1 MPGTLYITGHTAAD
15 RLLNSNGTALMI
27 GMLLDQQVPMEWAF
41 NGAHTLKTRLGHLD
55 PARIA
60 AMDPDDFLA
69 VCLTKP
75 AIHRFP
81 KAMAGRIQGLC
92 AVLADKYKG
101 RAENV
106 WRGVDDAQVLFERL
120 REFPGFGEEKA
131 QIFVALLAKRFGV
144 RPAGWQRA
152 AGVFSD
158 TNPRTVADI
167 TSPATL
173 AKVRAWKK
181 AEKEADRDKQSR
193 PLKSG
198 TKKTT
203 AAKKSAAPK
212 ATPAKK
218 NAAAK
223 TPSKK
228 STGRA

>member
-1 MPGTLYITGHTAAD
+1 MSGTLYITGNTAAD
-15 RLLNSNGTALMI
+15 TLLNSNGTALMI

-41 NGAHTLKTRLGHLD
+41 NGAHTLKQRLGHLD

-60 AMDPDDFLA
+60 AMDSEAFLA
-69 VCLTKP
+69 VCLEKP

-92 AVLADKYKG
+92 ALLDERYKG
-101 RAENV
+101 RAENI
-106 WRGVDDAQVLFERL
+106 WRGVDDASVLFERL

-131 QIFVALLAKRFGV
+131 QIFVALLAKRFGIKP
-144 RPAGWQRA
+144 RGWKTA

-158 TNPRTVADI
+158 SNPRTVADI

-193 PLKSG
+193 PLA
-198 TKKTT
+198 TTT
-203 AAKKSAAPK
+203 AKKKSA
-212 ATPAKK
+212 T
-218 NAAAK
+218 N
-223 TPSKK
+223 TTTTKK
-228 STGRA
+228 SATQKPTARRKPAAGK

>member
-1 MPGTLYITGHTAAD
+1 MSGTLYITGNTAAD
-15 RLLNSNGTALMI
+15 TLLNSNGTALMI

-41 NGAHTLKTRLGHLD
+41 NGAHTLKQRLGHLD

-60 AMDPDDFLA
+60 AMDPEAFLA
-69 VCLTKP
+69 VCLEKP

-92 AVLADKYKG
+92 ALLDERYKG
-101 RAENV
+101 RAENI
-106 WRGVDDAQVLFERL
+106 WRGVDNASVLFARL

-131 QIFVALLAKRFGV
+131 QIFVALLAKRFGIKP
-144 RPAGWQRA
+144 RGWKTA

-158 TNPRTVADI
+158 SNPRTVADI

-193 PLKSG
+193 PLA
-198 TKKTT
+198 TTT
-203 AAKKSAAPK
+203 AKKKSA
-212 ATPAKK
+212 T
-218 NAAAK
+218 N
-223 TPSKK
+223 TTKK
-228 STGRA
+228 SATQKPTARRKPAAGK